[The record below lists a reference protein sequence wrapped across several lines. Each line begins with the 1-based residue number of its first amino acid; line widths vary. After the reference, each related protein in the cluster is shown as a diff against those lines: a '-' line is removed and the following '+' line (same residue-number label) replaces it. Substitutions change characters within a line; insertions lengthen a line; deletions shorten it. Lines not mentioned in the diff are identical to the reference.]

1 MELNVTE
8 RIHGAIL
15 CCYLS
20 LKAEKYTDFIFC
32 SRISDQFLRVIQLLP
47 IHKKGSSPFRKSL
60 RCWVQLPLKR
70 KEIEISLSL
79 PKKKM
84 SNFDLTALSQSSQEK
99 KIITDLFSNTYFFWI
114 VLKQMFIC
122 IFYWTCTMSN
132 RNIPCT
138 SWDYHSFQSL
148 RMLDC

>member
-1 MELNVTE
+1 MKLNVTE

-15 CCYLS
+15 CCYPS

-60 RCWVQLPLKR
+60 RCESNFLWN
-70 KEIEISLSL
+70 
-79 PKKKM
+79 KKKLK
-84 SNFDLTALSQSSQEK
+84 FPFLCLRK
-99 KIITDLFSNTYFFWI
+99 KRVILIWQLCPSLVKKKNNYRF
-114 VLKQMFIC
+114 VLKYLFLLN
-122 IFYWTCTMSN
+122 CTETDVHMHFLLDMY
-132 RNIPCT
+132 R